1 MRLLQA
7 SPTFLLFFCVVDKEW
22 NVWLKKGIQKSDNL
36 LRKGM
41 WKKSLEAFPM
51 LSWQHLAI
59 SVETLRGWWTFN
71 LTPFWPSESNLQRL
85 SKHLLVLNLRSLC
98 MSGAYHHTFKE
109 REVSVSL
116 KMEVGAA
123 LPSDFESS
131 SGLHSSKEPQFYIHF
146 SSLGLKFPTVK
157 SGLYPKKT
165 ALFH

>member
-1 MRLLQA
+1 
-7 SPTFLLFFCVVDKEW
+7 
-22 NVWLKKGIQKSDNL
+22 
-36 LRKGM
+36 
-41 WKKSLEAFPM
+41 M

-59 SVETLRGWWTFN
+59 SMETLRGRWTFN
-71 LTPFWPSESNLQRL
+71 LTPFWPSERNLQRL